1 MTTSTPSCERCG
13 DPFLPTQPSQKYC
26 SATCREAAKKRRS
39 RLRPLAGKLLGTTG
53 DTGDTSLTGAY
64 ERATP
69 PRWEDVRDD
78 DFEQA
83 DAHDGFDDLSGDRSY
98 LAPYESEHEDVGET
112 SERISGYLNQD
123 TASRERRGLWSQWK
137 QLGNKNGVQPP
148 EQVQDRVA
156 RRRAAEKETLD
167 RLTNAPGQ
175 VQNRFNPV
183 TRNVV
188 AEAGRASRKLN
199 SYKRRAE
206 DMPRDMQSSIYSPRM
221 ALPENVNVS
230 VRGRPVGA
238 RSYSYNMEDGFR
250 F

>member
-26 SATCREAAKKRRS
+26 SAKCREAAKKRRS

-69 PRWEDVRDD
+69 PRWEDVHD

-83 DAHDGFDDLSGDRSY
+83 DAHDGFDVLPGDRSY
-98 LAPYESEHEDVGET
+98 LAPYELEHEDAGET

-123 TASRERRGLWSQWK
+123 TASRARRGPWSQWK
-137 QLGNKNGVQPP
+137 QLGRKNGVQPQA
-148 EQVQDRVA
+148 QVNDQVA
-156 RRRAAEKETLD
+156 RRRAAKKETFD
-167 RLTNAPGQ
+167 RITNAAGQ
-175 VQNRFNPV
+175 VENRFNPV

-188 AEAGRASRKLN
+188 ADAGRASRKLN
-199 SYKRRAE
+199 SYKRRAD
-206 DMPRDMQSSIYSPRM
+206 DMPRDLQQSIYSSRM
-221 ALPENVNVS
+221 AGPQDFGTRTAS
-230 VRGRPVGA
+230 RAYGWPDRD
-238 RSYSYNMEDGFR
+238 YGFR